1 MSRATVTDVKE
12 LPEIMTIEQVQQFLG
27 ISRPKAY
34 ELANMTT
41 FPAVRLGRVIRVPK
55 LALLR
60 WLDREAGEEIRHA

>member
-34 ELANMTT
+34 ELANMAT

-60 WLDREAGEEIRHA
+60 WLDRQAGEEMRYA

>member
-12 LPEIMTIEQVQQFLG
+12 LPEVLTVEQLQQLLG

-34 ELANMTT
+34 ELANMAT
-41 FPAVRLGRVIRVPK
+41 FPTVRFGRAIRVPK

-60 WLDREAGEEIRHA
+60 WLEQQAGGE